1 MAKPR
6 DVIVTLDKVPPTGA
20 TVNLLVRH
28 KANVG
33 GVITADR
40 SLPMAVVPGSPKV
53 YFRRNVEVKKNSGDH
68 KVLIR
73 VEVAFGI
80 VGNSIF
86 LDGPSSDH
94 V

>member
-1 MAKPR
+1 MMPKPR

-28 KANVG
+28 KNNG
-33 GVITADR
+33 GVISPDHP
-40 SLPMAVVPGSPKV
+40 LPMTVVPGSPKV
-53 YFRRNVEVKKNSGDH
+53 YFRRNVEVKKNGGDH
-68 KVLIR
+68 KVLVR

-80 VGNSIF
+80 VGASVLI
-86 LDGPSSDH
+86 DGPSPDH